1 MNKKEVTEIKKNFS
15 DDSSFLTMNR
25 AVMTI
30 INDEGEIC
38 AQNYFSPATMNYRE
52 SRIVWETLKKILT
65 NKVGKN
71 LTQYDFNIT
80 ANQRCEVL
88 SKLREFSF
96 DFDTKVDDFV
106 DPFIIS
112 YGIDQPYAL
121 LLGQFTYSVR
131 RKTKNDEID
140 EFSEEEYNFVIG
152 AICPVTINDSGFSF
166 DYKTRQFSTAEDGR
180 LYVSY
185 DPTDGFIYPAFDNRS
200 PNVNSIMCYS
210 KKGEIAFD
218 LVEDVFG
225 LTAGLGYKEEKNAF
239 KAILKALFEDELSY
253 TVMYAINEKIADYVE
268 NTKDCTRLAM
278 IAESDL
284 EEILTAVGVDSETI
298 EKLPAIYE
306 ALAGEY
312 SFHAVNL
319 LESKMKVES
328 PGCTISVNTS
338 KADLLGTTIV
348 DGARSIKYKLDE
360 PIIEV
365 NDIAVKL

>member
-15 DDSSFLTMNR
+15 DDSPFLAMNR

-38 AQNYFSPATMNYRE
+38 AQNYFSPATMNDRE
-52 SRIVWETLKKILT
+52 SRIVWETLKKVLN

-71 LTQYDFNIT
+71 LTQYDFNIA
-80 ANQRCEVL
+80 ANQSCEAL

-96 DFDTKVDDFV
+96 DFDTKIDEFIN
-106 DPFIIS
+106 PFIIN
-112 YGIDQPYAL
+112 YGITQPYAL

-152 AICPVTINDSGFSF
+152 AICPVTISDGGFSF
-166 DYKTRQFSTAEDGR
+166 NYKTREFSTEEDSR

-185 DPTDGFIYPAFDNRS
+185 DPTDGFIYPTFDNRS
-200 PNVNSIMCYS
+200 PNVSSIMCYS
-210 KKGEIAFD
+210 KKGEISYD

-225 LTAGLGYKEEKNAF
+225 LTAGLGYKEQKNTF
-239 KAILKALFEDELSY
+239 KAILKGLFGDDLSY
-253 TVMYAINEKIADYVE
+253 VTMYAINEKIADYVE
-268 NTKDCTRLAM
+268 NSKDCTELAM
-278 IAESDL
+278 IGESDL
-284 EEILTAVGVDSETI
+284 EEILFAAGVDPDI
-298 EKLPAIYE
+298 IDRLPAIYE
-306 ALAGEY
+306 SLAGEY

-319 LESKMKVES
+319 LENKMKVEAS
-328 PGCTISVNTS
+328 GCTISVNTS
-338 KADLLGTTIV
+338 KADLLGTAVV